1 MRFLRVVAWRI
12 ALGAAAAWAVLTA
25 VFALFRLTDDWV
37 LQRQVGAL
45 KWAGEEEDAIEAVRD
60 QYLAARGLDRP
71 LAVQY
76 LDWLGNM
83 VTLDWGRSFVTGD
96 PVFGTVLAAAGRTA
110 VYVVPALALAVG
122 IGVGFGLFVALYP
135 DSRLGTVGLGTAY
148 LAFAVPNFWLGG
160 LLVSLAGG
168 GVIPRPPLVF
178 EHLLPVLL
186 TATTL
191 LGGVVSYA
199 RAHAAEYASADF
211 VRLVRAKGASD
222 RRVATH
228 VLRNAAVPIFSLVF
242 TEALALLVLAI
253 FVIEVLFGIDGFG
266 ALLFRS
272 VDQRDLPVLMGGT
285 LVVIAVGVVGNVVQ
299 DLSYGVLDP
308 RIDDDRR

>member
-1 MRFLRVVAWRI
+1 MRFLRIVVWRV
-12 ALGAAAAWAVLTA
+12 ALGVAAAWAVLTA
-25 VFALFRLTDDWV
+25 VFALFALTDDWV

-45 KWAGEEEDAIEAVRD
+45 KWAGEEESVIDAVRD

-71 LAVQY
+71 LTVQY

-96 PVFGTVLAAAGRTA
+96 PVFGTVLSATGRTA
-110 VYVVPALALAVG
+110 MYVLPALALAVG
-122 IGVGFGLFVALYP
+122 IGVAFGLYVALNP

-148 LAFAVPNFWLGG
+148 LGFAVPNFWLGG
-160 LLVSLAGG
+160 LLVSLAAG
-168 GVIPRPPLVF
+168 GVIPRWPLLF
-178 EHLLPVLL
+178 DHLLPIAL

-191 LGGVVSYA
+191 LGGIVSYA
-199 RAHAAEYASADF
+199 RAHAAEYVSADF
-211 VRLVRAKGASD
+211 VRLVRAKGANS

-242 TEALALLVLAI
+242 TEALALLVLAV
-253 FVIEVLFGIDGFG
+253 FVVEVLFGIDGFG

-285 LVVIAVGVVGNVVQ
+285 LVVIGVGVVGNVVQ
-299 DLSYGVLDP
+299 DLSYGLLDP
-308 RIDDDRR
+308 RIEDDRR

>member
-1 MRFLRVVAWRI
+1 MRFLRVVVRRI
-12 ALGAAAAWAVLTA
+12 GLGLVAAWGVLTA

-37 LQRQVGAL
+37 LQRQVGAV
-45 KWAGEEEDAIEAVRD
+45 KWAGEGEDAVAAVREE
-60 QYLAARGLDRP
+60 YLAARGLDRP

-83 VTLDWGRSFVTGD
+83 VTLDWGSSFVTGE
-96 PVFGTVLAAAGRTA
+96 PVFATVLAATGRTA
-110 VYVVPALALAVG
+110 MYVLPALILAVG
-122 IGVGFGLFVALYP
+122 VGVAFGLFVALYP

-160 LLVSLAGG
+160 LLVSLAVG

-178 EHLLPVLL
+178 EHLLPIVL

-242 TEALALLVLAI
+242 TEALALLVLAV
-253 FVIEVLFGIDGFG
+253 FVVEVLFGIDGFG
-266 ALLFRS
+266 SLLFRS

-285 LVVIAVGVVGNVVQ
+285 LVVIGVGVLGNVVQ

>member
-1 MRFLRVVAWRI
+1 
-12 ALGAAAAWAVLTA
+12 
-25 VFALFRLTDDWV
+25 
-37 LQRQVGAL
+37 
-45 KWAGEEEDAIEAVRD
+45 
-60 QYLAARGLDRP
+60 
-71 LAVQY
+71 
-76 LDWLGNM
+76 M

-110 VYVVPALALAVG
+110 MYVLPALGLAVAV
-122 IGVGFGLFVALYP
+122 GVAVGLYVALRP
-135 DSRLGTVGLGTAY
+135 DSRLGSAGLGTIY

-160 LLVSLAGG
+160 LLVSMARA
-168 GVIPRPPLVF
+168 GVISRPPIVF
-178 EHLLPVLL
+178 EHLLPIVL

-211 VRLVRAKGASD
+211 VRLLRAKGAGS

-242 TEALALLVLAI
+242 TEALALLVLAV
-253 FVIEVLFGIDGFG
+253 FVVEVLFGIDGFG
-266 ALLFRS
+266 SLLFRS
-272 VDQRDLPVLMGGT
+272 VDQRDLPVLLGGT
-285 LVVIAVGVVGNVVQ
+285 LVIIAVGVVGNVVQ

-308 RIDDDRR
+308 RIDDSGR

>member
-1 MRFLRVVAWRI
+1 MNFLRVVVRRVG
-12 ALGAAAAWAVLTA
+12 LGVLAAWGVLTT

-45 KWAGEEEDAIEAVRD
+45 KWAGEEEDAVAAVRE

-83 VTLDWGRSFVTGD
+83 VTLDWGTSFVTGE
-96 PVFGTVLAAAGRTA
+96 PVFGAVLAATGRTA
-110 VYVVPALALAVG
+110 MYVLPALVLAVG
-122 IGVGFGLFVALYP
+122 VGVAFGLFVALHP
-135 DSRLGTVGLGTAY
+135 DSRLGTAGLGTAY

-160 LLVSLAGG
+160 LLVSLAAG
-168 GVIPRPPLVF
+168 GVISRPPLVF
-178 EHLLPVLL
+178 EHLLPIVL

-222 RRVATH
+222 RRIATH

-242 TEALALLVLAI
+242 TEALALLVLAV
-253 FVIEVLFGIDGFG
+253 FVVEVLFGIDGFG
-266 ALLFRS
+266 SLLFRS

-285 LVVIAVGVVGNVVQ
+285 LVVIGVGVLGNVVQ

-308 RIDDDRR
+308 RIDTSA

>member
-1 MRFLRVVAWRI
+1 MKFLRVVAWRV
-12 ALGAAAAWAVLTA
+12 ALGGVAAWAVLTA
-25 VFALFRLTDDWV
+25 VFGLFTLTEDWV

-45 KWAGEEEDAIEAVRD
+45 KWAGEEEDAIAAVRD
-60 QYLAARGLDRP
+60 QYLGTRGLDRP

-96 PVFGTVLAAAGRTA
+96 PVFGTVFAAAGRTA
-110 VYVVPALALAVG
+110 MYVLPALALAVAV
-122 IGVGFGLFVALYP
+122 GVAFGLFLALRP
-135 DSRLGTVGLGTAY
+135 ESRLGSVGLGTIY

-160 LLVSLAGG
+160 LLVSLARA
-168 GVIPRPPLVF
+168 GVISRPPLVF
-178 EHLLPVLL
+178 EHLLPIVL

-199 RAHAAEYASADF
+199 RAHAAEHASADF
-211 VRLVRAKGASD
+211 VRLLRAKGAGS

-242 TEALALLVLAI
+242 TEALALLVLAV
-253 FVIEVLFGIDGFG
+253 FVVEVLFGIDGFG
-266 ALLFRS
+266 SLLFRS
-272 VDQRDLPVLMGGT
+272 VDQRDLPVLLGGT
-285 LVVIAVGVVGNVVQ
+285 LVIIAVGVVGNVVQ

-308 RIDDDRR
+308 RIDDSGR

>member
-1 MRFLRVVAWRI
+1 MKFLRVVAWRV
-12 ALGAAAAWAVLTA
+12 ALGGVAAWAVLTA
-25 VFALFRLTDDWV
+25 VFGLFTLTEDWV

-45 KWAGEEEDAIEAVRD
+45 RWAGEEEDAIAAVRD
-60 QYLAARGLDRP
+60 QYLGTRGLDRP
-71 LAVQY
+71 LVVQY

-110 VYVVPALALAVG
+110 MYVLPALGLAVAV
-122 IGVGFGLFVALYP
+122 GVAVGLYVALRP
-135 DSRLGTVGLGTAY
+135 DSRLGSAGLGTIY

-160 LLVSLAGG
+160 LLVSMARA
-168 GVIPRPPLVF
+168 GVISRPPIVF
-178 EHLLPVLL
+178 EHLLPIVL

-211 VRLVRAKGASD
+211 VRLLRAKGAGS

-242 TEALALLVLAI
+242 TEALALLVLAV
-253 FVIEVLFGIDGFG
+253 FVVEVLFGIDGFG
-266 ALLFRS
+266 SLLFRS
-272 VDQRDLPVLMGGT
+272 VDQRDLPVLLGGT
-285 LVVIAVGVVGNVVQ
+285 LVIIAVGVVGNVVQ

-308 RIDDDRR
+308 RIDDSGR

>member
-1 MRFLRVVAWRI
+1 MKFLRVVAWRV
-12 ALGAAAAWAVLTA
+12 ALGGVAAWAVLTA
-25 VFALFRLTDDWV
+25 VFGLFTLTEDWV

-45 KWAGEEEDAIEAVRD
+45 RWAGEEEDAIAAVRD
-60 QYLAARGLDRP
+60 QYLGTRGLDRP

-110 VYVVPALALAVG
+110 MYVLPAFALAVAV
-122 IGVGFGLFVALYP
+122 GVAFGLFLALRP
-135 DSRLGTVGLGTAY
+135 ESRLGSVGLGTIY

-160 LLVSLAGG
+160 LLVSLARA
-168 GVIPRPPLVF
+168 GVISRPPLVF
-178 EHLLPVLL
+178 EHLLPIVL

-199 RAHAAEYASADF
+199 RAHAAEHASADF
-211 VRLVRAKGASD
+211 VRLLRAKGAGS

-242 TEALALLVLAI
+242 TEALALLVLAV
-253 FVIEVLFGIDGFG
+253 FVVEVLFGIDGFG
-266 ALLFRS
+266 SLLFRS
-272 VDQRDLPVLMGGT
+272 VDQRDLPVLLGGT
-285 LVVIAVGVVGNVVQ
+285 LVIIAVGVVGNVVQ

-308 RIDDDRR
+308 RIDDSGR

>member
-1 MRFLRVVAWRI
+1 MKFLRVVAWRV
-12 ALGAAAAWAVLTA
+12 ALGGVAAWAVLTA
-25 VFALFRLTDDWV
+25 VFGLFTLTEDWV

-45 KWAGEEEDAIEAVRD
+45 KWAGEEEDAIAAVRD
-60 QYLAARGLDRP
+60 QYLGTRGLDRP

-110 VYVVPALALAVG
+110 MYVLPALALAVAV
-122 IGVGFGLFVALYP
+122 GVAFGLFLALRP
-135 DSRLGTVGLGTAY
+135 ESRLGSVGLGTIY

-160 LLVSLAGG
+160 LLVSLARA
-168 GVIPRPPLVF
+168 GVISRPPLVF
-178 EHLLPVLL
+178 EHLLPIVL

-211 VRLVRAKGASD
+211 VRLLRAKGAGS

-242 TEALALLVLAI
+242 TEALALLVLAV
-253 FVIEVLFGIDGFG
+253 FVVEVLFGIDGFG
-266 ALLFRS
+266 SLLFRS
-272 VDQRDLPVLMGGT
+272 VDQRDLPVLLGGT
-285 LVVIAVGVVGNVVQ
+285 LVIIAVGVVGNVVQ

-308 RIDDDRR
+308 RIDDSGR

>member
-1 MRFLRVVAWRI
+1 MKFLRVVAWRV
-12 ALGAAAAWAVLTA
+12 ALGGVAAWAVLTA
-25 VFALFRLTDDWV
+25 VFGLFTLTEDWV

-45 KWAGEEEDAIEAVRD
+45 KWAGEEEDAIAAVRD
-60 QYLAARGLDRP
+60 QYLGTRGLDRP

-110 VYVVPALALAVG
+110 MYVLPALALAVAV
-122 IGVGFGLFVALYP
+122 GVAFGLFLALRP
-135 DSRLGTVGLGTAY
+135 ESRLGSVGLGTIY

-160 LLVSLAGG
+160 LLVSLARA
-168 GVIPRPPLVF
+168 GVISRPPLVF
-178 EHLLPVLL
+178 EHLLPIVL

-199 RAHAAEYASADF
+199 RAHAAEHASADF
-211 VRLVRAKGASD
+211 VRLLRAKGAGS

-242 TEALALLVLAI
+242 TEALALLVLAV
-253 FVIEVLFGIDGFG
+253 FVVEVLFGIDGFG
-266 ALLFRS
+266 SLLFRS
-272 VDQRDLPVLMGGT
+272 VDQRDLPVLLGGT
-285 LVVIAVGVVGNVVQ
+285 LVIIAVGVVGNVVQ

-308 RIDDDRR
+308 RIDDSGR

>member
-1 MRFLRVVAWRI
+1 MKFLRVVAWRV
-12 ALGAAAAWAVLTA
+12 ALGGVAAWAVLTA
-25 VFALFRLTDDWV
+25 VFGLFTLTEDWV

-45 KWAGEEEDAIEAVRD
+45 KWAGEEEDAIAAVRD
-60 QYLAARGLDRP
+60 QYLGTRGLDRP

-110 VYVVPALALAVG
+110 MYVLPALALAVAV
-122 IGVGFGLFVALYP
+122 GVAFGLFLALRP
-135 DSRLGTVGLGTAY
+135 ESRLGSVGLGTIY
-148 LAFAVPNFWLGG
+148 LAFAIPNFWLGG
-160 LLVSLAGG
+160 LLVSLARA
-168 GVIPRPPLVF
+168 GVISRPPLVF
-178 EHLLPVLL
+178 EHLLPIVL

-211 VRLVRAKGASD
+211 VRLLRAKGAGS

-242 TEALALLVLAI
+242 TEALALLVLAV
-253 FVIEVLFGIDGFG
+253 FVVEVLFGIDGFG
-266 ALLFRS
+266 SLLFRS
-272 VDQRDLPVLMGGT
+272 VDQRDLPVLLGGT
-285 LVVIAVGVVGNVVQ
+285 LVIIAVGVVGNVVQ

-308 RIDDDRR
+308 RIDDSGR